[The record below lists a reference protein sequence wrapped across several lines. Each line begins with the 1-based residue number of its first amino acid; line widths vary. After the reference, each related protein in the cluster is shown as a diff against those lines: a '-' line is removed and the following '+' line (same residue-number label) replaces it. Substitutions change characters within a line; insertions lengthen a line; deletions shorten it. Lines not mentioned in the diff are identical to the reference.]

1 MTQVIELIN
10 KDIQAVMIVFLM
22 FKKLE
27 ERLNVLSR
35 DIEDIKRRPKLKIQ
49 KMKIAMAQTT
59 SIPDEIISRIN
70 IAEDTEED

>member
-1 MTQVIELIN
+1 MRRKINQSKYPEMTQVIELIN

-35 DIEDIKRRPKLKIQ
+35 DIEDIKRRPKLKI
-49 KMKIAMAQTT
+49 
-59 SIPDEIISRIN
+59 
-70 IAEDTEED
+70 